1 MAALVLL
8 ELAVARGSLSFTLS
22 VMMHLEEGSL
32 FLDASALPT
41 LRRIG
46 SIEMVTDLKV
56 VNPALV
62 ALMS

>member
-22 VMMHLEEGSL
+22 VMLHLEESAVH
-32 FLDASALPT
+32 LDAAVLPT

-46 SIEMVTDLKV
+46 NLEAVTDPKV
-56 VNPALV
+56 CSSPQG
-62 ALMS
+62 